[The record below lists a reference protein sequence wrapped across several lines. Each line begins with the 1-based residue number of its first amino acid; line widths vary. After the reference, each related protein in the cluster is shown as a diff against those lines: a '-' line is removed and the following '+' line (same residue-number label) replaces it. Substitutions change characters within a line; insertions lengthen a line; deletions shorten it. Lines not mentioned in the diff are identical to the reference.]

1 MLNLGVRRI
10 RRSRRDERGL
20 ALSLMALVLVAMLG
34 VAGLV
39 VDLGSWQVEASRVQ
53 QAADAAALAGV
64 VLLPDGDAAAIARAR
79 EVAAANGFDD
89 TDADVDVVVTPLP
102 NESIEVTVTKREVPQ
117 YLTQAVR
124 GDDPPTIT
132 RRATAQYIQPVPLGS
147 PRNFLGTNGLN
158 AAYAGLSGTNAV
170 ENYYLAISG
179 VCTRRE
185 FGDRIATR
193 AMNNSSVGNGCT
205 VGVNNTKANPEF
217 DSTPEFDSRG
227 YLFGVTVPETN
238 GGAPVGI
245 QMYDAPMCPAA
256 REPARNVEFSL
267 EAGTVIPYEVT
278 VRRLDNLDPYLGTV
292 ESSRTFTGNS
302 TNLTGVCRAG
312 SVDDGECS
320 PLLGDRLRQCWVTLA
335 TVSDAGDY
343 TIQVN
348 PVEVNTPTNHNLFS
362 LRATRNGT
370 FTPCT
375 SDSAV
380 GNAGNPAT
388 PAYDASCPQVFATE
402 HVPVAARGTG
412 TPVFFLADIDSQHNN
427 KTMQVTLYDAAEGA
441 SQIELLAPDGQPAD
455 FTWEVLCSD
464 GSQADG
470 GGNCPD
476 PDELGPSGG
485 RSSGATPVDFID
497 VAGSGD
503 RTFPQNTQ
511 SGKYSDRLLRL
522 TVKLPANIDTAY
534 GGNTWWKIRYTGGPG
549 GFTGDRTTWSVQLLG
564 DPVRLIPNN

>member
-1 MLNLGVRRI
+1 MLNPRARRT
-10 RRSRRDERGL
+10 SRHSNGDDRGL
-20 ALSLMALVLVAMLG
+20 ALPLMALVLVAMLG

-53 QAADAAALAGV
+53 QAADSAALAGV

-79 EVAAANGFDD
+79 EIAAANGFDH
-89 TDADVDVVVTPLP
+89 TDADVDVIVTPLP
-102 NESIEVTVTKREVPQ
+102 NESLEVTVTKRNVPQ

-132 RRATAQYIQPVPLGS
+132 RRSTAQYIQPVPLGS

-179 VCTRRE
+179 LCTRRE
-185 FGDRIATR
+185 FGDRIVPR
-193 AMNNSSVGNGCT
+193 AMNNSSSGNGCT
-205 VGVNNTKANPEF
+205 VGTNGTKANPER
-217 DSTPEFDSRG
+217 DPNG
-227 YLFGVTVPETN
+227 YLFGVRVPESN
-238 GGAPVGI
+238 GGAPVDI
-245 QMYDAPMCPAA
+245 QMYDAPMCPAT
-256 REPARNVEFSL
+256 REASRNTEFSL
-267 EAGTVIPYEVT
+267 EAGTVIPYTVT

-292 ESSRTFTGNS
+292 LSTRTFTGNS
-302 TNLTGVCRAG
+302 SNATGVCRAG
-312 SVDDGECS
+312 STDDGNCT
-320 PLLGDRLRQCWVTLA
+320 PFLGDRLRQCWVTLA
-335 TVSDAGDY
+335 QVTAAGDY

-348 PVEVNTPTNHNLFS
+348 PVAVNTPTNHNLFS
-362 LRATRNGT
+362 LRASRNGS
-370 FTPCT
+370 FAPCT
-375 SDSAV
+375 SDPAV

-388 PAYDASCPQVFATE
+388 PAFSAECTQVFATE

-412 TPVFFLADIDSQHNN
+412 APVFFLADIDSQHNN
-427 KTMQVTLYDAAEGA
+427 KTMQVTLYDSAEGA
-441 SQIELLAPDGQPAD
+441 LRIELLAPDGQPAD

-464 GSQADG
+464 GSQANS

-476 PDELGPSGG
+476 PDEAGPTDG
-485 RSSGATPVDFID
+485 RSGGATPDDEID
-497 VAGSGD
+497 VSGSGT
-503 RTFPQNTQ
+503 RTFSQNTQ

-522 TVKLPANIDTAY
+522 TVQLPANIDTAY

-564 DPVRLIPNN
+564 DPVRLVPNS